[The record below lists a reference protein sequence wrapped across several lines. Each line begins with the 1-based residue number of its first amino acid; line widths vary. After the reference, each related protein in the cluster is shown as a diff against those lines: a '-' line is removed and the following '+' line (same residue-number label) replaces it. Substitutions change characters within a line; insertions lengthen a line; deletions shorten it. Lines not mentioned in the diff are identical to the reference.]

1 MELVVSTR
9 ISKELAKDLARIEAI
24 EKSDRASV
32 LRKLLSKAINEWNK
46 DYALSLY
53 REGKI
58 SLWRAA
64 RLAKISLR
72 EMMELT
78 AEKNIIF
85 QYSEK
90 DLAEDL
96 AALREE

>member
-1 MELVVSTR
+1 MEVVISTR
-9 ISKELAKDLARIEAI
+9 ISKELARELSRIEEI
-24 EKSDRASV
+24 EKSDRATI
-32 LRKLLSKAINEWNK
+32 LRKLLSRAIKEWNK
-46 DYALSLY
+46 EYALSLY
-53 REGKI
+53 RDGRV

-72 EMMELT
+72 EMMELA
-78 AEKNIIF
+78 AEKKIIF

-96 AALREE
+96 ASLREE